1 MIFVGGIHGVG
12 KSYFCEIVKG
22 RLGVNVYTA
31 SEIIST
37 SKKQLFNKD
46 KLISDIDNNQNYLL
60 TAVEGLNKS
69 EEFYLLDGHLCLL
82 NGQGAVQRI
91 SQETFIS
98 LNPSGIL
105 LLTDKPAIIAERRW
119 LRDGINFD
127 IMQIDC
133 FQKEEVNYA
142 EEISRIMDIPMFISK
157 GSEDIEGAIG
167 FISSIVK

>member
-1 MIFVGGIHGVG
+1 M
-12 KSYFCEIVKG
+12 
-22 RLGVNVYTA
+22 
-31 SEIIST
+31 
-37 SKKQLFNKD
+37 
-46 KLISDIDNNQNYLL
+46 
-60 TAVEGLNKS
+60 
-69 EEFYLLDGHLCLL
+69 CLL

-119 LRDGINFD
+119 LRDGINYD